1 VIGARP
7 QWRLRADTAV
17 LQKFPGYSGRV
28 VYAYGLSN
36 AESGGESSEILEAAE
51 AEARRSFAGLA
62 VASHPHIEAWR
73 AAYGAFGSKPS
84 KYLCSA
90 ESLLRRVLKGE
101 PLPRIN
107 RIVDIYNAVSLRH
120 VLPAGGEDLDRL
132 EGDLVLAFATGD
144 EPFDGA
150 DPASSDA
157 HPDPGE
163 VVWKD
168 SAGVTCRRWN
178 WRQCRRTR
186 LVPETLN
193 AYFVLDRLAPYP
205 LESFDAA
212 TGELRAHLKRLS
224 PACEI
229 EVEALGAQ

>member
-1 VIGARP
+1 MRGNGPRR
-7 QWRLRADTAV
+7 RLLADAAV
-17 LQKFPGYSGRV
+17 LQKFPGYSARV
-28 VYAYGLSN
+28 VYGYGLLN

-51 AEARRSFAGLA
+51 AEARRLFAGLA
-62 VASHPHIEAWR
+62 VAEHPHIDAWR
-73 AAYGAFGSKPS
+73 SAYGAFGAKPS
-84 KYLCSA
+84 KFLCSA

-107 RIVDIYNAVSLRH
+107 RIVDTYNAVSLRH

-132 EGDLVLAFATGD
+132 EGDLHLAFATGA

-157 HPDPGE
+157 RPNPGE

-168 SAGVTCRRWN
+168 PAGVTCRRWN

-205 LESFDAA
+205 LATLDAA
-212 TGELRAHLKRLS
+212 TEELCAHLQRLS

-229 EVEALGAQ
+229 EVDSLGAR

>member
-1 VIGARP
+1 MTGPRP
-7 QWRLRADTAV
+7 SWRLRVDPEV
-17 LQKFPGYSGRV
+17 LKRFPGYSARI

-51 AEARRSFAGLA
+51 TEARRMFAGQP
-62 VASHPHIEAWR
+62 VTSHPHIAAWR

-90 ESLLRRVLKGE
+90 EALLRRVLKGE

-107 RIVDIYNAVSLRH
+107 RFVDVYNAVSIRH

-132 EGDLVLAFATGD
+132 EGDLVLAFATGS
-144 EPFDGA
+144 EPFDAA
-150 DPASSDA
+150 DPTSSDA
-157 HPDPGE
+157 HPDPNE

-168 SAGVTCRRWN
+168 PAGVTCRRWN

-186 LVPETLN
+186 LVPETRN

-205 LESFDAA
+205 LSALDAA
-212 TGELRAHLKRLS
+212 TEELCAHIKRMS
-224 PACEI
+224 PGCEI
-229 EVEALGAQ
+229 QVDSLGAD

>member
-1 VIGARP
+1 MSGPRP
-7 QWRLRADTAV
+7 RWRLRADPAV
-17 LQKFPGYSGRV
+17 LQSFPGYSGRV

-36 AESGGESSEILEAAE
+36 AASGGESSEILEAAE
-51 AEARRSFAGLA
+51 AEARRLFAGLA
-62 VASHPHIEAWR
+62 VASHPHIDAWR
-73 AAYGAFGSKPS
+73 RAYGAFGAKPS
-84 KYLCSA
+84 KFLCSA

-132 EGDLVLAFATGD
+132 ASDLVLAFAAGD

-150 DPASSDA
+150 DPGSAEA
-157 HPDPGE
+157 HPETGE

-168 SAGVTCRRWN
+168 AAGVTCRRWN

-193 AYFVLDRLAPYP
+193 AYFVLDRLAPCS
-205 LESFDAA
+205 LEALDAA
-212 TGELRAHLKRLS
+212 TNELCAHLSRLS

-229 EVEALGAQ
+229 EVDSLGAQ

>member
-1 VIGARP
+1 MSGARP
-7 QWRLRADTAV
+7 PFRLVADPPV
-17 LQKFPGYSGRV
+17 LQKFPGYAGRV

-51 AEARRSFAGLA
+51 AEARRLFASLP
-62 VASHPHIEAWR
+62 VASHPHIGAWR
-73 AAYGAFGSKPS
+73 NAYGAFGSKPS

-90 ESLLRRVLKGE
+90 ESLLRRVLKGD

-107 RIVDIYNAVSLRH
+107 RVVDVYNAVSLRH

-132 EGDLVLAFATGD
+132 ASDLVLAFAAGD

-150 DPASSDA
+150 DPVSADA

-186 LVPETLN
+186 LTAETVN
-193 AYFVLDRLAPYP
+193 AYFVLDGMAPYSVAS
-205 LESFDAA
+205 LDRA
-212 TGELRAHLKRLS
+212 TEELCAHLSRMS
-224 PACEI
+224 PGSEI
-229 EVEALGAQ
+229 AVESLGAR

>member
-1 VIGARP
+1 VSRP
-7 QWRLRADTAV
+7 AWRLRADPAV
-17 LQKFPGYSGRV
+17 LEKFPGYSGRI
-28 VYAYGLSN
+28 VYAYGLEN
-36 AESGGESSEILEAAE
+36 AESGGESAEILEAAE
-51 AEARRSFAGLA
+51 AEARRAFAGLA

-73 AAYGAFGSKPS
+73 GAYGAFGSKPS

-90 ESLLRRVLKGE
+90 EALLRRVLKGE

-107 RIVDIYNAVSLRH
+107 RFVDIYNAVSLRH

-132 EGDLVLAFATGD
+132 EGDLHLAFASGA
-144 EPFDGA
+144 EPFDAA
-150 DPASSDA
+150 DPTSSDA
-157 HPDPGE
+157 HPDPNE

-168 SAGVTCRRWN
+168 PAGVTCRRWN

-186 LVPETLN
+186 LVPATQN

-205 LESFDAA
+205 LASLDAA
-212 TGELRAHLKRLS
+212 TSELCAHLKRLS

-229 EVEALGAQ
+229 EVDALGSR